1 MTISCAYRHYPAWFG
16 DVDPVIP
23 MRELAHG
30 AAKAM
35 GRIVVNIEK
44 IGHGFDRRGGHYI
57 DYRVT
62 YSSTHAL
69 KEAR

>member
-1 MTISCAYRHYPAWFG
+1 MNISCAYRIYPAWFG
-16 DVDPVIP
+16 DVDPMVP

-35 GRIVVNIEK
+35 GRIAVNIEK
-44 IGHGFDRRGGHYI
+44 IGYGFDHRSGHFV

-62 YSSTHAL
+62 YSSTGVL